1 MKILIIRTFPSILDP
16 NGYNIQE
23 IGFAKALVRSGV
35 SCDVVLYNG
44 KNGDKEEVIDVHED
58 GKTVGQIKVF
68 LRHGYGILK
77 NGFFPGLS
85 KIVKDYDILQVHEY
99 DQISSWRFYAWYRK
113 KPVVIYHGPY
123 FDDYNKGYNLKCRI
137 FDNTFLRLKHRK
149 DTLCFTKSKAAAAF
163 LESKGFKHT
172 CPIGVGLDIQNFDSG
187 ARTADT
193 VAVEEGF
200 NVIYVGKIEPRRNS
214 MMLLD
219 VIDKVAA
226 QNCSIRFTVVG
237 DGEAEYTSVWL
248 QKAKPLIDAGVL
260 NYSQKK
266 TQAELKELYSQMDL
280 MVFPSNYEIFGMVL
294 LEAMYFDLPVLSSDN
309 GGSDTLITND
319 FDGLILKDF
328 DIENW
333 AERIISIAQD
343 TAKYQMLKNNLK
355 AKDHQVYTWDG
366 IARVYLKE
374 IDSLLSGS

>member
-44 KNGDKEEVIDVHED
+44 KNGDKEEVIDVLED

-99 DQISSWRFYAWYRK
+99 DQISSWKFYAWYRK

-226 QNCSIRFTVVG
+226 QNSSIRFTVVG
-237 DGEAEYTSVWL
+237 DGEAEYTSAWL

-333 AERIISIAQD
+333 AESIISIAQD